1 MDASNHISK
10 DRSRSVGFDD
20 LTRALTPGVLVV
32 DGQGTVR
39 FGDER
44 ALKLLGCADGGGGNG
59 LQHRWDE
66 IRPRLEAAGL
76 RWQGGEAS
84 PVPLEIGEGE
94 EAGESRRLLFDLRP
108 GNGDNG
114 GKGESVLLVS
124 DLDSSE
130 ALEADLRL
138 SAQMRALSQI
148 SPAVAH
154 DLRAPINAMV
164 FNLEILKETLA
175 PGRALDATMQ
185 GRQQRYVSV
194 LKEELHRLH
203 RSLEIFLAHTSP
215 RGDRT
220 EPMDLR
226 ELVDE
231 LASLLV
237 APARKQQV
245 QVHSELLDDKVML
258 EGNRYLLR
266 QALLHIALAALAPV
280 PRQGTLE
287 IHLDLG
293 EEDDRRAVLRLAG
306 SGPEEEGESA
316 PAATAGVEEPGFGI
330 RFSPSGTLAQL
341 YIARAILASQG
352 GDLRVSPGPL
362 PAFEVEWMVP
372 DTISEKE

>member
-1 MDASNHISK
+1 MDASDHISK

-44 ALKLLGCADGGGGNG
+44 ALELLGCAGGSGGNG
-59 LQHRWDE
+59 LRHRWDE

-76 RWQGGEAS
+76 RWQAGEGS
-84 PVPLEIGEGE
+84 RVPLEIGGREQAE
-94 EAGESRRLLFDLRP
+94 PRRLLFELRP
-108 GNGDNG
+108 GNGGPG
-114 GKGESVLLVS
+114 GNNEGVLLVS

-185 GRQQRYVSV
+185 GRQQRYVNV

-226 ELVDE
+226 ELVEE

-266 QALLHIALAALAPV
+266 QALLHISLAALAPV

-287 IHLDLG
+287 IHLDLH
-293 EEDDRRAVLRLAG
+293 EEDDRRAILRLAG
-306 SGPEEEGESA
+306 NGPEEGEGA
-316 PAATAGVEEPGFGI
+316 PVVSEQPGFGI

-352 GDLRVSPGPL
+352 GDLRVLTGPL

-372 DTISEKE
+372 DTVSEKE

>member
-1 MDASNHISK
+1 MDASDHISK
-10 DRSRSVGFDD
+10 DRLRNVGFED
-20 LTRALTPGVLVV
+20 LTRALTPGVLVL
-32 DGQGTVR
+32 DRQGTVR

-44 ALKLLGCADGGGGNG
+44 ALRLLGCADGIGGNG

-66 IRPRLEAAGL
+66 VRPRLEAAGL
-76 RWQGGEAS
+76 RWQGGGAS
-84 PVPLEIGEGE
+84 RILLEIGDREQAAE
-94 EAGESRRLLFDLRP
+94 TRRLLFDLRP
-108 GNGDNG
+108 GTEESA
-114 GKGESVLLVS
+114 ESVLLVS
-124 DLDSSE
+124 DLESAE

-185 GRQQRYVSV
+185 GRQQRYVNV

-226 ELVDE
+226 EVVEE

-266 QALLHIALAALAPV
+266 QALLHVALAALAPV

-287 IHLDLG
+287 VQLDLG
-293 EEDDRRAVLRLAG
+293 EDDDRRAVLRLAG
-306 SGPEEEGESA
+306 SAPEEGDSA
-316 PAATAGVEEPGFGI
+316 PAAPAISEEPGFGI
-330 RFSPSGTLAQL
+330 RFSSGGTMAQL
-341 YIARAILASQG
+341 YIARAILAAQG
-352 GDLRVSPGPL
+352 GDLRVSSGPL
-362 PAFEVEWMVP
+362 PSFEVEWVIP
-372 DTISEKE
+372 DTVSEKE

>member
-1 MDASNHISK
+1 MDASDQTHK
-10 DRSRSVGFDD
+10 DRSRSVALDD
-20 LTRALTPGVLVV
+20 LTRALTPGVLVL

-44 ALKLLGCADGGGGNG
+44 ALKLLGCADRNGNDG
-59 LQHRWDE
+59 LQRRWNE

-76 RWQGGEAS
+76 RWQGGKAS
-84 PVPLEIGEGE
+84 RIPLEVDG
-94 EAGESRRLLFDLRP
+94 AGPPAEPRRLLFDLRP
-108 GNGDNG
+108 GNGG
-114 GKGESVLLVS
+114 AESVLLVS
-124 DLDSSE
+124 DLESAES
-130 ALEADLRL
+130 LEVDLRL

-175 PGRALDATMQ
+175 PGRVLDATMQ

-226 ELVDE
+226 ELVEE

-266 QALLHIALAALAPV
+266 QALLHIALAVLAPV

-287 IHLDLG
+287 VELDLD

-306 SGPEEEGESA
+306 SGPDEGESA
-316 PAATAGVEEPGFGI
+316 EEAAPAVPIAGSEPGFGI
-330 RFSPSGTLAQL
+330 RFSPGGTVAQL

-352 GDLRVSPGPL
+352 GDLRVSAGPL
-362 PAFEVEWMVP
+362 PAFEVEWVIP
-372 DTISEKE
+372 DTVSEKE